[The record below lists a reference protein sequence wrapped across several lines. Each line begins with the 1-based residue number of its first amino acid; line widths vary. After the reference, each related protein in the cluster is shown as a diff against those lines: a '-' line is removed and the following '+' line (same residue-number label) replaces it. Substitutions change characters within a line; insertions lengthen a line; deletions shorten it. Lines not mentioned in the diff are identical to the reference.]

1 MPLSDKEKAISLI
14 SNGIASYSLF
24 LEMGKLSPNTTI
36 FDFILKS
43 IPEELKGEVTANL
56 IDEVFEYVSSAHNS

>member
-1 MPLSDKEKAISLI
+1 MPLSDKEKAIALI
-14 SNGIASYSLF
+14 SSGIASYSLF
-24 LEMGKLSPNTTI
+24 LEMGKLPPNTTI

-43 IPEELKGEVTANL
+43 IPEELKGEVTADL